1 MSSDLNIQ
9 MVLSAK
15 DEASKVVNQ
24 VTDSLVKVEK
34 EAANSLDKVQESLN
48 KISTAKVD
56 SIADS
61 FKELGIKSSAA
72 MDEMREKINKSY
84 QDIVNHANS
93 TANDIIRAEKAKT
106 EQLNRL
112 NDEQFNHVKENI
124 SDMSATVSNSG
135 SGMSSIFDG
144 LTTALKGLA
153 VAAIA
158 YKAIDI
164 GKSFVDAGLSAEKL
178 STAMKSATGSYNEAE
193 SAMSFLRA
201 ESERL
206 GTDLVS
212 STDGFIKLTAA
223 AKGTSLEG
231 EKTRDIFTAIS
242 EASAALKLSND
253 ETSGVI
259 LALSQMMSK
268 GTVQAEELRGQLGER
283 LPGAFNIAAKA
294 MGVTTEELGKM
305 LEKGQVVAADFLPKF
320 ANALK
325 NEYGAAATDAA
336 SSTQAA
342 VNRMNN
348 AWEDAKRTIG
358 ESLLPAI
365 ADAAVKI
372 NAFIKSIAPERLS
385 GVERL
390 SELNTKIANLQDRM
404 TQPGMTWVLND
415 ELVKAQKEAKTLEY
429 SLAGVTSATG
439 QWAKGMRDLNSAE
452 TNLLFNG
459 KDGWLKYKEGVENA
473 AKTSAYDQI
482 KNKTLDV
489 TKQTE
494 LLTEQLKNSETY
506 QTILAAKGVEAAD
519 KWVAASVK
527 AETHHEKAS
536 SSMKEAKK
544 SAEEYNNT
552 IQNVVDKYNQ
562 LTMSADDYARAKVWE
577 TYQKEAAV
585 LGENNEYLLA
595 ARDLAL
601 KKIETD
607 GEQAKAIKEVNDK
620 YNELFLTTEQ
630 LEQVKLQDWFDKL
643 KEKIGDNKEALEK
656 LNLEFAAM
664 RAKILYGDEKDIW
677 VDFYKGKEDANERAN
692 KLISEQDKKA
702 AESVNKIW
710 DKAWKNIESDFADTI
725 YDMMDK
731 GVDSFGDFFDKIG
744 DMFKK
749 LLAEMVAAWIVSG
762 LKTLLS
768 GGEGAFS
775 LAGLFGG
782 SSSGSSPADT
792 ASSALSLA
800 SLLKSIAD
808 LPETIMSIPDKFMS
822 GLEAVGEALGL
833 VESSATASSAAAAH
847 AASSTAGASAAME
860 SLASSAGAAA
870 EGNVYLAGTVDDLVE
885 SYLAEQAAA
894 SAAASANLAGAL
906 TGAGIASII
915 AFGANIL
922 PGLIGGGNDD
932 IDIMYELKKFEQGY
946 TNITKETAD
955 LYKVMALNIDETMT
969 KISDSGMVTY
979 DWDKIDA
986 WIASNQEF
994 LNITVAEIEKLIAQ
1008 QTDVGTK
1015 LVDAGVVLSQNTF
1028 LNEEAHAKATID
1040 VAIEIAK
1047 DETMSVAQKMYQ
1059 LGFIAKESGG
1069 WESEATMAMIA
1080 EFKNQGVAWQD
1091 INNALINYGA
1101 TDADVYKRIY
1111 AEYHGDSVLTD
1122 LNTLTAALTAD
1133 GVSEDVLK
1141 TIKYIYESN
1150 IPLDQMQALLE
1161 WAGLSSEEAAR
1172 IVGQIDPSDQWKDL
1186 VIPVDAPDSIPV
1198 DYGSQEGRATGG
1210 PVAGGVPYIIGERG
1224 PELFVPQQSGHILS
1238 NDNMKKLMGMGI
1250 KGYADGTTDPLPGTP
1265 EWWEQHPPSDQDI
1278 NGSSS
1283 SDTSTYK
1290 TLSEW
1295 LDDYNEKLKELLGT
1309 GNDLSDQLD
1318 ELNKYYEEQN
1328 KYASELN
1335 ASSEQ
1340 IAQLQEDQQKAK
1352 EKILQDWLN
1361 EEIDYYNQMMGLNTD
1376 LGDTL
1381 KEISSHYDT
1390 AIAEATS
1397 AGATEEQLAEIRKA
1411 QMAVT
1416 EKALKDWLND
1426 EIDYYNDAMGISTQ
1440 YGNVLKEISDH
1451 YEKAIAEAK
1460 AAGATEEQLAEI
1472 RKAQMAVTE
1481 KATKDWAKSTM
1492 SSLMDVWESM
1502 LEWAQEIAGATEQ
1515 QMALTKLMIYRAKQ
1529 GFSAKGFEDILN
1541 IDGMNSDQV
1550 EEYVDKLAE
1559 YANAVISALQATYDA
1574 LKTVREAIDQNIQDI
1589 LDESKT
1595 SEQLANEYAQQ
1606 IIAGWNALSGLSAE
1620 DMPEAIDD
1628 LREKIMKYYEL
1639 QKKLIEDKYK
1649 AEEEKFQ
1656 DEIESIEK
1664 IRDKIQELAYSNFN
1678 IASPK
1683 DKVTTAA
1690 GDYAALLAAAKT
1702 GDKDAIEKYLAFINE
1717 YLQAAQDAYKSSDKY
1732 LEIYNQV
1739 MKDLKSLDTQ
1749 QGKTIEDLTEE
1760 LNKLT
1765 AENTKKMQEELDAL
1779 AKLTV
1784 DALKALG
1791 EKTDATMN
1799 DVVTQL
1805 KNIFDLLT
1813 AWVTAI
1819 YGGGKTQSASSAGYA
1834 DGGIASGPYSGY
1846 TATLHGTEA
1855 IIPLRSGS
1863 VPVVISGGGY
1873 DDPETKALLK
1883 QLVAQ
1888 GKSKQKVTLILEDGS
1903 ELKAY
1908 VRREADS
1915 VRVSAAS
1922 RKGSETR
1929 RLYQ

>member
-1 MSSDLNIQ
+1 MSNSLGNAYIKIRGDIGDLRSDLDKALATIKSLEAKVVDSNKKIQNAFDQVDKSIKNIVAS
-9 MVLSAK
+9 VLSF
-15 DEASKVVNQ
+15 
-24 VTDSLVKVEK
+24 
-34 EAANSLDKVQESLN
+34 EAAKKAFDVG
-48 KISTAKVD
+48 
-56 SIADS
+56 
-61 FKELGIKSSAA
+61 KEL
-72 MDEMREKINKSY
+72 
-84 QDIVNHANS
+84 
-93 TANDIIRAEKAKT
+93 
-106 EQLNRL
+106 
-112 NDEQFNHVKENI
+112 
-124 SDMSATVSNSG
+124 
-135 SGMSSIFDG
+135 
-144 LTTALKGLA
+144 
-153 VAAIA
+153 
-158 YKAIDI
+158 
-164 GKSFVDAGLSAEKL
+164 VDAGLAAEKL
-178 STAMKSATGSYNEAE
+178 STAMQSATGSYNSAQ
-193 SAMSFLRA
+193 SAMSFLRQEA
-201 ESERL
+201 ARL

-212 STDGFIKLTAA
+212 STDGFIKLTAS
-223 AKGTSLEG
+223 AKGTALEG
-231 EKTRDIFTAIS
+231 EKTREIFTAVS
-242 EASAALKLSND
+242 TAASALKLSND
-253 ETSGVI
+253 EASGAI
-259 LALSQMMSK
+259 LAISQMMSK

-283 LPGAFNIAAKA
+283 LPGAFNLAAKA
-294 MGVTTEELGKM
+294 MGVTTAELDDM
-305 LEKGQVVAADFLPKF
+305 LKKGQVVASDFLPKL
-320 ANALK
+320 ARVLTD
-325 NEYGAAATDAA
+325 EYGAAAEK
-336 SSTQAA
+336 SSDTTQAA

-348 AWEDAKRTIG
+348 SWAELKRTLG
-358 ESLLPAI
+358 EDLLPTVVRVVEKLNSLIQMLTPDKFTGTARVTELQ
-365 ADAAVKI
+365 DKI
-372 NAFIKSIAPERLS
+372 L
-385 GVERL
+385 
-390 SELNTKIANLQDRM
+390 NLQDRM
-404 TQPGMTWVLND
+404 TQPGMKWVLGD
-415 ELVKAQKEAKTLEY
+415 ELVRAQTELKTLEY
-429 SLAGVTSATG
+429 SMSGVTEKTG
-439 QWAKGMRDLNSAE
+439 QWAKGMRDLSKAE
-452 TNLLFNG
+452 AEMLFNG

-607 GEQAKAIKEVNDK
+607 GEQAKSIKEVNDK

-702 AESVNKIW
+702 SESVNKIW

-749 LLAEMVAAWIVSG
+749 LLAEMVAAWVVSG

-800 SLLKSIAD
+800 SFLKGLAD

-833 VESSATASSAAAAH
+833 VGSSATASSAAAAH
-847 AASSTAGASAAME
+847 AASSTTGAAVAME
-860 SLASSAGAAA
+860 NLASSISTAA
-870 EGNVYLAGTVDDLVE
+870 ESNVYLAGTVDELVE

-1080 EFKNQGVAWQD
+1080 EFKNQGVPWAD

-1122 LNTLTAALTAD
+1122 LNTLTAALSAG

-1141 TIKYIYESN
+1141 TIRYIYEAN

-1172 IVGQIDPSDQWKDL
+1172 IVGQIDPSKQWKDL

-1238 NDNMKKLMGMGI
+1238 NDNMRKLMGMGI

-1265 EWWEQHPPSDQDI
+1265 EWWEQNPPSDQDL
-1278 NGSSS
+1278 NGSS

-1328 KYASELN
+1328 KYASELG

-1340 IAQLQEDQQKAK
+1340 IEQLQEDQQKAK

-1381 KEISSHYDT
+1381 KEISEHYDT

-1416 EKALKDWLND
+1416 EKALKDWLNE

-1440 YGNVLKEISDH
+1440 YGNTLKEISDH

-1550 EEYVDKLAE
+1550 EEYIDKLAE

-1589 LDESKT
+1589 LNESKT

-1649 AEEEKFQ
+1649 AEEEKFK
-1656 DEIESIEK
+1656 DEIEMIKK
-1664 IRDKIQELAYSNFN
+1664 IRDKIQDLTYSSFNLALPSSK
-1678 IASPK
+1678 AA
-1683 DKVTTAA
+1683 TAA
-1690 GDYAALLAAAKT
+1690 DEYAALYAAAQT
-1702 GDKDAIEKYLAFINE
+1702 GDKDAIERYLNFINT
-1717 YLQAAQDAYKSSDKY
+1717 YLQQAQDAYKSSEKY
-1732 LEIYNQV
+1732 QEIYNQV
-1739 MKDLKSLDTQ
+1739 MNDLKNLDTQ
-1749 QGKTIEDLTEE
+1749 QGKTIEELTEE

-1765 AENTKKMQEELDAL
+1765 EENTKKMQEELDAL

-1805 KNIFDLLT
+1805 KQIFDLLT
-1813 AWVTAI
+1813 AWVMYL
-1819 YGGGKTQSASSAGYA
+1819 YGGGNKTQSAANAGYA

-1888 GKSKQKVTLILEDGS
+1888 GKQRQRVTLALDNGA
-1903 ELKAY
+1903 ELSGYIRA
-1908 VRREADS
+1908 EADT
-1915 VRVSAAS
+1915 VRVNANS
-1922 RKGSETR
+1922 RSGNVNR
-1929 RLYQ
+1929 RLYR